1 MPRNKVHPL
10 DRKRV
15 ARACISCKRRKEK
28 CDGERPCRN
37 CKSQKRDH
45 TCQYPTSQAST
56 SPRSSRP
63 LLQDENS
70 PHNPNSEDILGLLDN
85 AIDEYSQPGVSRGD
99 SVTCTTSAPVPK
111 VSRMLVGNNGRFSKC
126 LHYLLEDTSN
136 PLHSI
141 YWRFCGIV
149 IPTNHQTSRWR
160 HCWYP
165 AISLQIPYAT
175 K

>member
-15 ARACISCKRRKEK
+15 ARACISCRRRKEK

-37 CKSQKRDH
+37 CQSQKRDH
-45 TCQYPTSQAST
+45 NCQYPTSQAST
-56 SPRSSRP
+56 SPRLTRP

-85 AIDEYSQPGVSRGD
+85 AIDEYSQSGASREE
-99 SVTCTTSAPVPK
+99 SINCKTSAPVPK
-111 VSRMLVGNNGRFSKC
+111 VSRMLVGHNGRFSKRVHH
-126 LHYLLEDTSN
+126 LQKDMSN
-136 PLHSI
+136 TMHSI

-149 IPTNHQTSRWR
+149 VPTDH
-160 HCWYP
+160 
-165 AISLQIPYAT
+165 
-175 K
+175 